1 MKCFNGYIKAY
12 CLDNSSIYYTNS
24 LTMKEN
30 NQEIILQYHF
40 KFFFLKKNMYY
51 LQKDEKS
58 KITIICKEKY
68 ITKTKIHK
76 VERTQETI
84 SIGY

>member
-40 KFFFLKKNMYY
+40 KFFFLKKTCITCKKMKRVK
-51 LQKDEKS
+51 LLSSVKKS
-58 KITIICKEKY
+58 T
-68 ITKTKIHK
+68 
-76 VERTQETI
+76 
-84 SIGY
+84 